1 MVVFVRRI
9 VLCGYLLDVCYF
21 VYVYIYIFIYIVGV
35 SCVLARAK
43 YMAYTFVLMM
53 FWILLIFQLTV

>member
-1 MVVFVRRI
+1 MWLFIRCMLFC
-9 VLCGYLLDVCYF
+9 LC
-21 VYVYIYIFIYIVGV
+21 IYIYIVGV